1 MESSGLL
8 EMTRVAMCVC
18 VYVEIESMNFAAS
31 GSSEKALPF
40 LTLLKVNWLSSIFP
54 PLIKVTISLWVC
66 ISQKFRLPLLILLH
80 LPLFPINY
88 QVLFISLYR
97 KFLIYVYFS
106 PSQLPESKHT
116 PLTQVIGGE
125 YQQFSLSILFTTH
138 QLQRYFYIF
147 NLIISSLLKP
157 LQFTFLLFSGL
168 SSESLLRQH

>member
-1 MESSGLL
+1 
-8 EMTRVAMCVC
+8 MCVC

-31 GSSEKALPF
+31 GSSGKALPF
-40 LTLLKVNWLSSIFP
+40 LTLLKVNWFSSIFFF
-54 PLIKVTISLWVC
+54 PLIKVTLSLSVC

-80 LPLFPINY
+80 LPLFPIHY

-106 PSQLPESKHT
+106 PSQPPESKHT

-125 YQQFSLSILFTTH
+125 YQQFSLSMLFTTH